1 MQCPN
6 CQMNVRE
13 GSQFCIYCGTQ
24 FSGIQTKQPQV
35 STNACPKC
43 NAPIAAG
50 AQFCTNCGEQ
60 LNGGQVQAPT
70 VPQPVQSVEPVVKET
85 IDYDKYLNA
94 YFNHRYTDV
103 AKSNF
108 SIGTF
113 LFSFWWLL
121 IYKLYEAA
129 IKMFIV
135 LVASGVV
142 ANIVIKVIA
151 LSGSRSILIILI
163 PLVTNIVISVIYAQ
177 NFSRLRIEK
186 ASTDIERILRSTSNE
201 EERIKKC
208 RAAGKIN
215 YIILIIV
222 LLPVLLVLL
231 SFFGI
236 FSFASGP
243 ASSIEK
249 SRLDTFKDTAIMYVR
264 EVKNTVLANEL
275 NCGVPINDAEPGIY
289 YYSFTTANGDS
300 ATKLTTFGGK
310 TPWKNGDVSGQVY
323 IYKHLT
329 EDNKTKYEY
338 GLVFA
343 DAEGRGFGQ
352 FNNSGQAIKI
362 VSETSMYNS
371 KRDGS
376 KSDNRKHFYELTSVG
391 TSQALN
397 IAPGSNA
404 FWDERRLSDLTSSGT
419 TRIVKAPVACEIN
432 K

>member
-1 MQCPN
+1 MQCPK
-6 CQMNVRE
+6 CQMNVKE

-24 FSGIQTKQPQV
+24 FSGIQTQQPQI
-35 STNACPKC
+35 STNVCPKC
-43 NAPIAAG
+43 NEPIAPG

-60 LNGGQVQAPT
+60 LNGNQIQALT
-70 VPQPVQSVEPVVKET
+70 TPQPVQSVEPVVKKT
-85 IDYDKYLNA
+85 IDYDKYFNA
-94 YFNHRYTDV
+94 YFDHKYTDV
-103 AKSNF
+103 AKSSF
-108 SIGTF
+108 SFGTF
-113 LFSFWWLL
+113 LFGFWWLL
-121 IYKLYEAA
+121 IYKLYAAA

-135 LVASGVV
+135 LFVAGFI
-142 ANIVIKVIA
+142 ARIVTGVIA
-151 LSGSRSILIILI
+151 FSGSKSVLIVLI
-163 PLVTNIVISVIYAQ
+163 PLVANIVISVIYAQ

-186 ASTDIERILRSTSNE
+186 ANIEIENIINSTNNE

-208 RAAGKIN
+208 RDAGKVN
-215 YIILIIV
+215 YIILAIV
-222 LLPVLLVLL
+222 LLPVILVLL
-231 SFFGI
+231 SFFGF
-236 FSFASGP
+236 FSNISGP
-243 ASSIEK
+243 GGSIER
-249 SRLDTFKDTAIMYVR
+249 SRLDTFKDTAVMYIN
-264 EVKNTVLANEL
+264 EVKTTVVYNDL

-300 ATKLTTFGGK
+300 ATKLTTLGGK
-310 TPWKNGDVSGQVY
+310 SPWNNGDVSGQVY

-329 EDNKTKYEY
+329 EDNNTKYEY

-352 FNNSGQAIKI
+352 FNNSGQAIQI
-362 VSETSMYNS
+362 IGETSLLNS
-371 KRDGS
+371 QRDGS

-397 IAPGSNA
+397 IAPGRGA